1 MISNSI
7 LSCSTRRLNL
17 ACAFAMSPGRRQ
29 TFTNSR
35 SVNKRERYVKKF
47 GAERAPMMQ
56 KMMIERGKENGIN
69 LQVAIQP

>member
-17 ACAFAMSPGRRQ
+17 ACALAMNPGLRQ
-29 TFTNSR
+29 KFTNIR
-35 SVNKRERYVKKF
+35 SINKRERYVKKF

-56 KMMIERGKENGIN
+56 KMMVERGKENGIN
-69 LQVAIQP
+69 LQVPI

>member
-17 ACAFAMSPGRRQ
+17 ACALAKMNPGLGQ
-29 TFTNSR
+29 KFTNIR
-35 SVNKRERYVKKF
+35 SINKRERYVKKF

-56 KMMIERGKENGIN
+56 KMMVERGKENGIN
-69 LQVAIQP
+69 LQVPI